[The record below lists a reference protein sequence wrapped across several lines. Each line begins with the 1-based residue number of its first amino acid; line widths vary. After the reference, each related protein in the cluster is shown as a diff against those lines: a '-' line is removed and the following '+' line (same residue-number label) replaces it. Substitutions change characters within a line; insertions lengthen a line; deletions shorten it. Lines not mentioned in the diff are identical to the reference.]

1 MIVNVLDSSSSHS
14 FASATTDG
22 MGSRSLVLNGTSNW
36 YDKWLVVMMMSFGS
50 KFVLDSMLDTSVKCS
65 NY

>member
-1 MIVNVLDSSSSHS
+1 MIFNVLDSSSSHS

-36 YDKWLVVMMMSFGS
+36 YGKWWVEDDVPLEQI
-50 KFVLDSMLDTSVKCS
+50 C
-65 NY
+65 